1 MEDAYRVVG
10 GKPLKGEVKLSG
22 AKNVA
27 LKTIIAALLFKNQVV
42 LKNIPV
48 INDVVELIHLINGLG
63 VKASF
68 TDTNT
73 ITIDPSTLTS
83 NKVDMLH
90 ASKIRVSFMLFAPLL
105 HRFKE
110 CFVPNPGGC
119 RIGARPIDR
128 IIAGMRSLGVS
139 LAYNSQTGFYEAS
152 MNKVRGEFTFEKTT
166 HTGTELLVMLAVL
179 GTNTV
184 VLHNAASEPEI
195 DDLIEFLNAS
205 GAQITRNGDSVT
217 IHGVSELTQNEPF
230 AITND
235 RNELVTYAVLAI
247 ATKGDITVG
256 DIPRSHIDEFL
267 KMLEKT
273 GGGCELLSD
282 TRFRFFYKGHL
293 SPTNIETA
301 PHPGFMTDWQPN
313 WAVLMTQATGEST
326 IHERIFENRF
336 VYVAELEKLGAK
348 IEYISP
354 EIENIESF
362 YHFSVNK
369 EKPDEQAIKIIGLT
383 PLHNAVLR
391 IHDLRAGAC
400 LLIAALV
407 ADGESIIKGSTI
419 LERGYENI
427 VEKITSIG
435 GDVSKL

>member
-10 GKPLKGEVKLSG
+10 GRPLKGEIKLSG

-27 LKTIIAALLFKNQVV
+27 LKTIIAALLFKSPVV

-48 INDVVELIHLINGLG
+48 INDVTELIHLINGLG

-73 ITIDPSTLTS
+73 VTINPTSMNS

-105 HRFKE
+105 HRFKK

-128 IIAGMRSLGVS
+128 IIAGMKSLGVS
-139 LAYNSQTGFYEAS
+139 LSYNSQTGFYEARMS
-152 MNKVRGEFTFEKTT
+152 EIRGEFTFEKTT
-166 HTGTELLVMLAVL
+166 HTGTELLIMLSVL
-179 GTNTV
+179 GSHTIT
-184 VLHNAASEPEI
+184 LHNAASEPEI

-205 GAQITRNGDSVT
+205 GAQIIRSGNSIT
-217 IHGVSELTQNEPF
+217 IQGVPELTQKEPF
-230 AITND
+230 TIAND

-247 ATKGDITVG
+247 ATKGDVIVG
-256 DIPRSHIDEFL
+256 DIPRSHIEEFL
-267 KMLEKT
+267 KMLEKA
-273 GGGCELLSD
+273 GGGCEALSD
-282 TRFRFFYKGHL
+282 TKFRFFYKGAIH
-293 SPTNIETA
+293 PTHIETA

-313 WAVLMTQATGEST
+313 WGVLMTQATGEST

-348 IEYISP
+348 IEFISP

-369 EKPDEQAIKIIGLT
+369 AKPVEQAIKIVGPT
-383 PLHNAVLR
+383 PLHSAILK
-391 IHDLRAGAC
+391 IHDLRAGAS

-407 ADGESIIKGSTI
+407 ADGESIIEGSTI

-427 VEKITSIG
+427 VEKITTIG
-435 GDVSKL
+435 GQVNRL